1 MLFRKQQMPVEKK
14 PPRLVL
20 QPVPTS
26 RPQGVLC
33 LRDANSSHAP
43 ALLHGTPLASPPP
56 ARHPPCSAPTKAPA
70 SHRPLRFRLPLSARW
85 FSFCYGTKQ
94 TTPCVGSLCPCPAPC
109 HCTERRSREDTAC
122 GSLHPG
128 RAAHWCSG
136 NQNLAPCSPW
146 PWERLWYPQ
155 ASRTQ
160 PWKRSPGS
168 TWPWGEGVESGIPG
182 TVSAVTG
189 SRCFS
194 PRSPP
199 TSGKPCPGITT
210 FMSKHRWQRQNL
222 SCVPISFLERA
233 LGSSCPGAPPPPPL
247 PCASEHHVSP
257 AGHGMGTGTSSPQSF
272 FPPCSHQHPSPPHH
286 AAHQGA
292 ALFLASPK
300 NQPLGEKSPR
310 GSAGTGPAFLA
321 PNAPNG
327 LAPKAGTHRDV
338 TLSSGHDICV
348 SKAVNTD
355 AIPSSVPLLPG
366 GGWFCHSLFVP

>member
-168 TWPWGEGVESGIPG
+168 TWPRGEGVESGIPG

-194 PRSPP
+194 PPSPP

-233 LGSSCPGAPPPPPL
+233 LGSSCPGAPPPPRCPVPPSITSHRPATGWGPGLHPRRVSSHLVPTSIHHRHTMLPTKGLLYFWLPL
-247 PCASEHHVSP
+247 K
-257 AGHGMGTGTSSPQSF
+257 TSHWEKRAP
-272 FPPCSHQHPSPPHH
+272 
-286 AAHQGA
+286 GA
-292 ALFLASPK
+292 APGRGQLFWHQMP
-300 NQPLGEKSPR
+300 Q
-310 GSAGTGPAFLA
+310 TGWPQ
-321 PNAPNG
+321 
-327 LAPKAGTHRDV
+327 KQ
-338 TLSSGHDICV
+338 GHI
-348 SKAVNTD
+348 
-355 AIPSSVPLLPG
+355 G
-366 GGWFCHSLFVP
+366 M